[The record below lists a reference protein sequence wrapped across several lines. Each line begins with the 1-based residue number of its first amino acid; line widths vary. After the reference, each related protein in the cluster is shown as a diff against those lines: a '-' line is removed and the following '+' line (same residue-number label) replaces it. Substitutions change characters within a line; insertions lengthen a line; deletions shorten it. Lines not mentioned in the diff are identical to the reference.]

1 MIENLRK
8 AAAALEELDPY
19 ERPAVEELYDLGCA
33 ISDVLFRLRR
43 AVRCGMEPSVAAL
56 VEAAN
61 VDDPADAPVYD
72 DEGRHP
78 QDRLRTAWMRVRE
91 LDVDLARA
99 VAVVEDYRV
108 SAMSHIGP
116 RSES

>member
-1 MIENLRK
+1 MIDNVRK
-8 AAAALEELDPY
+8 AVAALDELDPY
-19 ERPAVEELYDLGCA
+19 ERPAVEELYELGGA

-43 AVRCGMEPSVAAL
+43 AVRCGMEPSVATL

-61 VDDPADAPVYD
+61 VADPADAPVYD

-78 QDRLRTAWMRVRE
+78 QDRLRTARMRVRE
-91 LDVDLARA
+91 LDSDLAGA
-99 VAVVEDYRV
+99 LAMVEDYR

-116 RSES
+116 RSGS